1 MTAHG
6 HLDCIHTVCTGCSWN
21 MLILM
26 AERSASSTMEK
37 ARSPDLGKC
46 AYSRGVQVH
55 LIVKS
60 LAFLNKIHLTNI
72 WGVSCVSSL
81 FFWPCI
87 WWVLLFRNAHP
98 SHTQGWTS
106 TRCKLLLSH
115 LEPTP
120 HMGEGTKSIRRE
132 GTQGITSL
140 SLHGKI
146 RIYASKT
153 NL

>member
-60 LAFLNKIHLTNI
+60 PAFLNKIHLTNI
-72 WGVSCVSSL
+72 
-81 FFWPCI
+81 
-87 WWVLLFRNAHP
+87 
-98 SHTQGWTS
+98 
-106 TRCKLLLSH
+106 
-115 LEPTP
+115 
-120 HMGEGTKSIRRE
+120 
-132 GTQGITSL
+132 
-140 SLHGKI
+140 
-146 RIYASKT
+146 
-153 NL
+153 